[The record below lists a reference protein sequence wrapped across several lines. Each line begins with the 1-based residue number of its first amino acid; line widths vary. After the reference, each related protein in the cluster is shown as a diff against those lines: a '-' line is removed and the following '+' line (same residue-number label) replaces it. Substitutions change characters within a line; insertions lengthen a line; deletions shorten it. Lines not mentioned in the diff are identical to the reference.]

1 VGDVRHPFTVS
12 HRFVEERTEVIMKK
26 LIALAFASIVTVSA
40 VATAQQPAAPQ
51 GAQRQGQERAAGAA
65 ATPAFKTLT
74 RAEFDALLKEPGAIL
89 LLDVRRPDEL
99 QTIGGFPAY
108 LSIQSADVE
117 KSLAFIPKD
126 RTIITVSNHAGRAGR
141 AAALLAKNGF
151 KVAGAIGAQTYE
163 EEGGTLV
170 KIAAPA
176 PKPAADAAAAKAAPG
191 TAKQ

>member
-1 VGDVRHPFTVS
+1 
-12 HRFVEERTEVIMKK
+12 MKK
-26 LIALAFASIVTVSA
+26 LIALAFASVVTMSA
-40 VATAQQPAAPQ
+40 VATAQQPAAAPQ
-51 GAQRQGQERAAGAA
+51 GAQRQGQGRADGAA

-74 RAEFDALLKEPGAIL
+74 RAEFDALLKEPGSIL

-108 LSIQSADVE
+108 LSIQNAEVE

-126 RTIITVSNHAGRAGR
+126 RTIITVSNHASRAGR

-163 EEGGTLV
+163 AEGGTLV

-176 PKPAADAAAAKAAPG
+176 PKPAADGAAAKAAPG
-191 TAKQ
+191 TANQ